1 MNSFSTGFCSKTTY
15 FCIISIFLV
24 ESGVYHSNAMYLI
37 VNFSKIDCP
46 IYQEENSFLSQKC
59 SRNYS
64 LVIKINL
71 KFIMSIK
78 TSAIEGFKGL
88 SVDSLY
94 KLFLSDS

>member
-1 MNSFSTGFCSKTTY
+1 M
-15 FCIISIFLV
+15 
-24 ESGVYHSNAMYLI
+24 ESCVYHSNTMYLT
-37 VNFSKIDCP
+37 VNLNKIDCS
-46 IYQEENSFLSQKC
+46 IYQEENSFLPQKC

-78 TSAIEGFKGL
+78 TSAIQGFKGL
-88 SVDSLY
+88 SVDILY